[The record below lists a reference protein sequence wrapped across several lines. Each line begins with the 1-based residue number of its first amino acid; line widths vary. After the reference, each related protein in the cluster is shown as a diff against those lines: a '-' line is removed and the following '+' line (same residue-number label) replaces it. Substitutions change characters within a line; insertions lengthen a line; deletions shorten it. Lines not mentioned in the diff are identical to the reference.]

1 MNFAMTSGSTNITR
15 PSPHSNMNKILI
27 ALFLIV
33 PVWCSAQLPVP
44 ELWGAR
50 IHDDANIL
58 SPAFES
64 ELAQMLKAH
73 EDSTSNQIA
82 ILTIPALQDE
92 PIEDYTF
99 RVAEQWK
106 LGQAEKDNG
115 ILVLVAVNDR
125 KVRIEVGEGLEGVVP
140 DAIANQII
148 RNQIAPGFRQNN
160 YEAGLRAGVVAIIQA
175 IGGEY
180 QAEEGPTVTRRGRG
194 GSIWGTLIIMIIILL
209 ISKMTGG
216 GRGRYRRGGW
226 SSGAGWYG
234 GGFSGR
240 SGGFGGGFG
249 GGGFSGGGGGFSG
262 GGSSG
267 SW

>member
-1 MNFAMTSGSTNITR
+1 MK
-15 PSPHSNMNKILI
+15 KIIIVLLT
-27 ALFLIV
+27 ALPFL
-33 PVWCSAQLPVP
+33 SLAQLPLP
-44 ELWGAR
+44 ELWGTR
-50 IHDDANIL
+50 VHDEANLL
-58 SPAFES
+58 SPQFVT
-64 ELAQMLKAH
+64 ELEQMLKRH

-82 ILTIPALQDE
+82 VLIIPTLGDV

-99 RVAEQWK
+99 RVAEAWK

-115 ILVLVAVNDR
+115 ILLFVAVQDR

-140 DAIANQII
+140 DAIASQII
-148 RNQIAPGFRQNN
+148 RNEVAPNFRENN
-160 YEAGLRAGVVAIIQA
+160 YEGGIRAAVGAIIQA

-180 QAEEGPTVTRRGRG
+180 EAEGGPAVSRRGRG
-194 GSIWGTLIIMIIILL
+194 GSLWGTLIILLIIIF
-209 ISKMTGG
+209 ISRMGGGG
-216 GRGRYRRGGW
+216 GRNYRRGGW

-240 SGGFGGGFG
+240 GGGGF

>member
-1 MNFAMTSGSTNITR
+1 MNFAMTFGSTNTTPPL
-15 PSPHSNMNKILI
+15 PSSNMNKILI
-27 ALFLIV
+27 ALLLIT
-33 PVWCSAQLPVP
+33 PLWSNAQLPVP

-58 SPAFES
+58 SPSFES
-64 ELAQMLKAH
+64 GLEQMLKSH

-82 ILTIPALQDE
+82 ILIIPTLQDE

-99 RVAEQWK
+99 RVAEEWK
-106 LGQAEKDNG
+106 LGQAETDNG
-115 ILVLVAVNDR
+115 ILILVAVNDR

-148 RNQIAPGFRQNN
+148 RNEIAPNFRENN
-160 YEAGLRAGVVAIIQA
+160 YEAGIRAGVVALIQA

-180 QAEEGPTVTRRGRG
+180 QAEEGPAVSRRGRG

-209 ISKMTGG
+209 ISRMTGG
-216 GRGRYRRGGW
+216 GRGNYRRGGW
-226 SSGAGWYG
+226 TPGAGWYG

-240 SGGFGGGFG
+240 GGGFG